1 MSPLPTTA
9 NFHSCSRNVWSLN
22 NAHDISGT
30 VPGTWQ
36 IHVGFSCITFSMP
49 RYLKSCIQMVTM
61 QLPFFFILSLKRS
74 QVGKQ
79 LSSSF
84 NWELTP
90 LMNLHLYFLIKDVG
104 VQTMVALP
112 LPRMNNT
119 LRLSSLG
126 LLCLLEG
133 QWDVAS
139 LRQIE
144 VFSSVS
150 SQTLPHVSFPVNT
163 C

>member
-1 MSPLPTTA
+1 
-9 NFHSCSRNVWSLN
+9 
-22 NAHDISGT
+22 
-30 VPGTWQ
+30 
-36 IHVGFSCITFSMP
+36 
-49 RYLKSCIQMVTM
+49 
-61 QLPFFFILSLKRS
+61 
-74 QVGKQ
+74 
-79 LSSSF
+79 
-84 NWELTP
+84 
-90 LMNLHLYFLIKDVG
+90 
-104 VQTMVALP
+104 MVALP
-112 LPRMNNT
+112 LPWMNA

-150 SQTLPHVSFPVNT
+150 SQILPHVSFPVNT

>member
-1 MSPLPTTA
+1 
-9 NFHSCSRNVWSLN
+9 
-22 NAHDISGT
+22 
-30 VPGTWQ
+30 
-36 IHVGFSCITFSMP
+36 MP